1 MHEGAKPYLLSYVLS
16 CFLFFNVFYVLS
28 YVLVGKSFQP
38 KRQDTA
44 VSASH
49 CSAGF
54 MIC

>member
-1 MHEGAKPYLLSYVLS
+1 MREPSLIFCLMFCLV
-16 CFLFFNVFYVLS
+16 FFFFNVFYVLS